1 MYVHVGGSSSYD
13 SVLDFL
19 ILFVFF
25 LKRLV
30 LSVGEGGS
38 DLKVWTIPLV
48 RRVKRYSKGTAIE
61 LPIRAKRWPLSSTA

>member
-48 RRVKRYSKGTAIE
+48 RRVKRYSKVPQSNCRYEPNAG
-61 LPIRAKRWPLSSTA
+61 R